1 MPKELYVFFNDTCW
15 DYQQHEPVIDEF
27 AAENPDITVEKFNF
41 TDMSYPP
48 TSYHVNKYD
57 VKQSPTYIGVVD
69 GQVMDRQNGGK
80 PSKFALRS
88 LLG

>member
-27 AAENPDITVEKFNF
+27 IAENPDIVVTKFNF

-48 TSYHVNKYD
+48 TSYHVNKYE
-57 VKQSPTYIGVVD
+57 VQQSPTYIGVEDEKVI
-69 GQVMDRQNGGK
+69 DRQNGGK
-80 PSKFALRS
+80 PSKFVLRS

>member
-1 MPKELYVFFNDTCW
+1 MPKELYVFFNETCW

-27 AAENPDITVEKFNF
+27 AQEYSDVVVTKFNF
-41 TDMSYPP
+41 SDMSYPP
-48 TSYHVNKYD
+48 TSYHVSKYEIT
-57 VKQSPTYIGVVD
+57 QSPTYVAVENGMLM
-69 GQVMDRQNGGK
+69 GKQEGGK